1 LAVSCIRVFG
11 RCNLRVAVAVTLASR
26 KRFETYVIA
35 PKTSSER
42 IVSSGFIEIDLI
54 GE

>member
-1 LAVSCIRVFG
+1 MRVFG
-11 RCNLRVAVAVTLASR
+11 LWNVRVAFAASLVSR

-42 IVSSGFIEIDLI
+42 IVSSQKD
-54 GE
+54 

>member
-1 LAVSCIRVFG
+1 
-11 RCNLRVAVAVTLASR
+11 LRVAVAATLVSR

-42 IVSSGFIEIDLI
+42 IVSSGGIEN
-54 GE
+54 